1 MSKAKEVQDFMLNLF
16 MKGEVLN
23 FFSFFFF
30 FFFAKKRRKVAFLKI
45 KIKIKIESQGC
56 CAKVKATPSKW
67 CHFCFG
73 TCIWLFKV

>member
-23 FFSFFFF
+23 FFFFFLF
-30 FFFAKKRRKVAFLKI
+30 LLKRGERWLFL

>member
-1 MSKAKEVQDFMLNLF
+1 
-16 MKGEVLN
+16 
-23 FFSFFFF
+23 
-30 FFFAKKRRKVAFLKI
+30 VAFLKI

>member
-1 MSKAKEVQDFMLNLF
+1 

-30 FFFAKKRRKVAFLKI
+30 FLLKRGERWFFL